1 MFILVSGFWHSIY
14 ISIMPQKKEEAIQ
27 NILFDYEKLANM
39 VLSQL
44 DFVEKLILTG
54 EPYIEK
60 DKFDELVKEEERIN
74 KLEVKLSEDIINAI
88 ALYQPVASQI
98 RQLMSCYRITISLE
112 RIGDLAINIVKLM
125 RRIESQEVYQGLSD
139 FLAKMMN
146 LSVDMS
152 RRSMLSFINNDMEL
166 AKWTIKSET
175 VVDDFNRKMLKKVAE
190 RSEMLTD
197 DKSILISF
205 INIKEMAAAI
215 ERIADHAANIAEAS
229 YYSFEGKD
237 IRHKRN

>member
-1 MFILVSGFWHSIY
+1 LGFGAFINYL
-14 ISIMPQKKEEAIQ
+14 IMPQKKEEAIQ
-27 NILFDYEKLANM
+27 DILSDYEKLANM
-39 VLSQL
+39 VLNQL
-44 DFVEKLILTG
+44 DVVEKLISTG
-54 EPYIEK
+54 EPGIEEK
-60 DKFDELVKEEERIN
+60 KFELLLKEEERIN
-74 KLEVKLSEDIINAI
+74 KLEVKLSENIINAI

-112 RIGDLAINIVKLM
+112 RIGDLAISVVKLM
-125 RRIESQEVYQGLSD
+125 RRIENHDVYQSLSD

-166 AKWTIKSET
+166 AKWTIRSET
-175 VVDDFNRKMLKKVAE
+175 VVDEFNRKMLKKVAE
-190 RSEMLTD
+190 RSDLLTE
-197 DKSILISF
+197 DKNILISF

-229 YYSFEGKD
+229 FYSFEGKD

>member
-1 MFILVSGFWHSIY
+1 
-14 ISIMPQKKEEAIQ
+14 MPQKKEEAIQ
-27 NILFDYEKLANM
+27 DILSDYEKLANM
-39 VLSQL
+39 VLNQL
-44 DFVEKLILTG
+44 DVVEKLISTG
-54 EPYIEK
+54 EPGIEEK
-60 DKFDELVKEEERIN
+60 KFELLLKQEERIN
-74 KLEVKLSEDIINAI
+74 KLEVKLSENIINAI

-112 RIGDLAINIVKLM
+112 RIGDLAISVVKLM
-125 RRIESQEVYQGLSD
+125 RRIENHDVYQSLSD

-166 AKWTIKSET
+166 AKWTIRSET
-175 VVDDFNRKMLKKVAE
+175 VVDEFNRKMLKKVAE
-190 RSEMLTD
+190 RSDLLTE
-197 DKSILISF
+197 DKNILISF

-229 YYSFEGKD
+229 FYSFEGKD

>member
-1 MFILVSGFWHSIY
+1 
-14 ISIMPQKKEEAIQ
+14 MPQKKEEAIQ
-27 NILFDYEKLANM
+27 NIISDYEKLANL
-39 VLSQL
+39 VLNQL
-44 DFVEKLILTG
+44 DFVEKLIITG
-54 EPYIEK
+54 EPYLE
-60 DKFDELVKEEERIN
+60 DSKFEELLKEEEHIN
-74 KLEVKLSEDIINAI
+74 KLEVKLSENIINAI

-112 RIGDLAINIVKLM
+112 RIGDLAITIVKLL
-125 RRIESQEVYQGLSD
+125 RRMENPEVYHGLSD
-139 FLAKMMN
+139 FMAKMMN

-152 RRSMLSFINNDMEL
+152 RRSMLSFINQDMEL

-175 VVDDFNRKMLKKVAE
+175 VVDEFNHKMLKKVAE
-190 RSEMLTD
+190 RSDLLTG
-197 DKSILISF
+197 DKNILISF

>member
-1 MFILVSGFWHSIY
+1 
-14 ISIMPQKKEEAIQ
+14 MPQKKEEAIQ
-27 NILFDYEKLANM
+27 DILSDYEKLANM
-39 VLSQL
+39 VLNQL
-44 DFVEKLILTG
+44 DVVEKLISTG
-54 EPYIEK
+54 EPGIEEK
-60 DKFDELVKEEERIN
+60 KFELLLKEEERIN
-74 KLEVKLSEDIINAI
+74 KLEVKLSENIINAI

-112 RIGDLAINIVKLM
+112 RIGDLAISVVKLM
-125 RRIESQEVYQGLSD
+125 RRIENHDVYQSLSD

-166 AKWTIKSET
+166 AKWTIRSET
-175 VVDDFNRKMLKKVAE
+175 VVDEFNRKMLKKVAE
-190 RSEMLTD
+190 RSDLLTE
-197 DKSILISF
+197 DKNILISF

-229 YYSFEGKD
+229 FYSFEGKD

>member
-1 MFILVSGFWHSIY
+1 MS
-14 ISIMPQKKEEAIQ
+14 QKKEEPIQ
-27 NILFDYEKLANM
+27 NILSDYEKLANL
-39 VLSQL
+39 VLNQL
-44 DFVEKLILTG
+44 DFVEKLISSG
-54 EPYIEK
+54 ELDLDKE
-60 DKFDELVKEEERIN
+60 KFDGLRKEEEHIN
-74 KLEVKLSEDIINAI
+74 KLEVKLSENIISAI
-88 ALYQPVASQI
+88 ALYQPVASQV

-112 RIGDLAINIVKLM
+112 RIGDLAMTIVKLL
-125 RRIESQEVYQGLSD
+125 RSIENREVYQSLSD
-139 FLAKMMN
+139 FMAKMMN

-166 AKWTIKSET
+166 AKWTIRSEN

-190 RSEMLTD
+190 RSDMLAE
-197 DKSILISF
+197 DKNILISF

>member
-1 MFILVSGFWHSIY
+1 MS
-14 ISIMPQKKEEAIQ
+14 QKKEEAIQ
-27 NILFDYEKLANM
+27 NILSDYEKLANL
-39 VLSQL
+39 VLNQL
-44 DFVEKLILTG
+44 DFVEKLISSG
-54 EPYIEK
+54 ELDLDKE
-60 DKFDELVKEEERIN
+60 KFDGLRKEEEHIN
-74 KLEVKLSEDIINAI
+74 KLEVKLSENIISAI
-88 ALYQPVASQI
+88 ALYQPVASQV

-112 RIGDLAINIVKLM
+112 RIGDLAMTIVKLL
-125 RRIESQEVYQGLSD
+125 RSIETREVYQSLSD
-139 FLAKMMN
+139 FMAKMMN

-166 AKWTIKSET
+166 AKWTIRSEN

-190 RSEMLTD
+190 RSDMLAE
-197 DKSILISF
+197 DKNILISF

>member
-1 MFILVSGFWHSIY
+1 
-14 ISIMPQKKEEAIQ
+14 MPQKKEEAIQ
-27 NILFDYEKLANM
+27 DILSDYEKLANM
-39 VLSQL
+39 VLNQL
-44 DFVEKLILTG
+44 DVVEKLISTG
-54 EPYIEK
+54 EPDIEEK
-60 DKFDELVKEEERIN
+60 KFELLLKEEERIN
-74 KLEVKLSEDIINAI
+74 KLEVKLSENIINAI

-112 RIGDLAINIVKLM
+112 RIGDLAISVVKLM
-125 RRIESQEVYQGLSD
+125 RRIENHDVYQSLSD

-166 AKWTIKSET
+166 AKWTIRSET
-175 VVDDFNRKMLKKVAE
+175 VVDEFNRKMLKKVAE
-190 RSEMLTD
+190 RSDLLTE
-197 DKSILISF
+197 DKNILISF

-229 YYSFEGKD
+229 FYSFEGKD

>member
-1 MFILVSGFWHSIY
+1 MT
-14 ISIMPQKKEEAIQ
+14 QKKEEAIQ
-27 NILFDYEKLANM
+27 NILSDYEKLANL
-39 VLSQL
+39 VLNQL
-44 DFVEKLILTG
+44 DFVEKLISSG
-54 EPYIEK
+54 ELDLEK
-60 DKFDELVKEEERIN
+60 ELFEGLRKEEEHIN
-74 KLEVKLSEDIINAI
+74 KLEVKLSENIISAI
-88 ALYQPVASQI
+88 ALYQPVASQV

-112 RIGDLAINIVKLM
+112 RIGDLAMTIVKLL
-125 RRIESQEVYQGLSD
+125 RSIENREVYQSLSD

-166 AKWTIKSET
+166 AKWTIRSEN

-190 RSEMLTD
+190 RSDMLAD
-197 DKSILISF
+197 DKNILISF

>member
-1 MFILVSGFWHSIY
+1 
-14 ISIMPQKKEEAIQ
+14 MPQKKEEAIQ
-27 NILFDYEKLANM
+27 NILSDYERLANM
-39 VLSQL
+39 VLNQL
-44 DFVEKLILTG
+44 DFVEKLILNG
-54 EPYIEK
+54 EPYLEK
-60 DKFDELVKEEERIN
+60 DKFEELVQEEELIN
-74 KLEVKLSEDIINAI
+74 KLEVKLSENIINAI

-125 RRIESQEVYQGLSD
+125 RRVENREVYQGLSD

>member
-1 MFILVSGFWHSIY
+1 
-14 ISIMPQKKEEAIQ
+14 MPQKKEEVIQ
-27 NILFDYEKLANM
+27 DILADYERLANM
-39 VLSQL
+39 VLNQL
-44 DFVEKLILTG
+44 DVVEKIISSGQLQLD
-54 EPYIEK
+54 EEK
-60 DKFDELVKEEERIN
+60 LEALLKEEERIN
-74 KLEVKLSEDIINAI
+74 KLEVKLSDNIINAI

-112 RIGDLAINIVKLM
+112 RIGDLAVTIIKLM
-125 RRIESQEVYQGLSD
+125 TRIETREVYFGLSD
-139 FLAKMMN
+139 FMAKMMN

-166 AKWTIKSET
+166 AKWTIRSET
-175 VVDDFNRKMLKKVAE
+175 VVDEFNRKMLNKVAE
-190 RSEMLTD
+190 RSDLLSE
-197 DKSILISF
+197 DKKVLISF
-205 INIKEMAAAI
+205 INVKEMAAAI